1 MNSNQYPSQMTF
13 NCNCCGKKVL
23 ANKAWTNEGG
33 HAHLSCVR
41 YIKKAQAMMGRI
53 QAARA

>member
-1 MNSNQYPSQMTF
+1 MTSNRYPSQMTF
-13 NCNCCGKKVL
+13 SCNCCGKKVI
-23 ANKAWTNEGG
+23 ANKAWANEGG

-41 YIKKAQAMMGRI
+41 YIKKAQAMTGRI